1 MGTPAQ
7 HSPNLYRNQ
16 TDLDYVT
23 PGTSYEKSTVFCDVC
38 KSLRENRAADRPGPD
53 SACNGSDSTRHANSS
68 GKSPRNSSPVGRSA
82 KTRRRTPEAQLRR
95 RAQNL
100 AAQRAFRERR
110 ERYVLELTERAKDLE
125 SRGKRLQQE
134 NERLKSTIISLRTII
149 ISLYSPTSAA
159 QIASLCENSTTIAG
173 LPRDMSADESVRLHS
188 FALGH
193 LESYS
198 GASIGEGRQTL
209 CGPA

>member
-16 TDLDYVT
+16 ADLDYVT
-23 PGTSYEKSTVFCDVC
+23 PGTSDEKSHVLCGVC
-38 KSLRENRAADRPGPD
+38 RSLRDNRAADRPGPG

-82 KTRRRTPEAQLRR
+82 KTTRRTPEAQLRR

-110 ERYVLELTERAKDLE
+110 ERYVLELTERTKDLE
-125 SRGKRLQQE
+125 SRWKRLQQK
-134 NERLKSTIISLRTII
+134 NERLKSTIVSLRTII
-149 ISLYSPTSAA
+149 ISLYGPTSAA
-159 QIASLCENSTTIAG
+159 QITSLCENSTAIAG

-193 LESYS
+193 LESYP
-198 GASIGEGRQTL
+198 GASIGERWQTMYW
-209 CGPA
+209 PA